1 MDAGCDGFVAFTAKN
16 NLIHHYEDTLGA
28 KVIHGQRMYI
38 DNNAA
43 QILIAKYLERQ
54 VLIMLVMT
62 RKQYGN
68 VVKLERYV
76 NDGRLT
82 EPSNGKRYNWKKM
95 IDSAEKVGRPL
106 NEKEIESYRIKQY
119 CLDTF

>member
-1 MDAGCDGFVAFTAKN
+1 
-16 NLIHHYEDTLGA
+16 
-28 KVIHGQRMYI
+28 
-38 DNNAA
+38 
-43 QILIAKYLERQ
+43 
-54 VLIMLVMT
+54 MLTMT

-95 IDSAEKVGRPL
+95 IDAVEKVGRPL
-106 NEKEIESYRIKQY
+106 NEKEIESYRIK
-119 CLDTF
+119 

>member
-1 MDAGCDGFVAFTAKN
+1 
-16 NLIHHYEDTLGA
+16 
-28 KVIHGQRMYI
+28 
-38 DNNAA
+38 
-43 QILIAKYLERQ
+43 
-54 VLIMLVMT
+54 MLVMT

-95 IDSAEKVGRPL
+95 IDAVEKVGRPL
-106 NEKEIESYRIKQY
+106 NEKEIESYRIK
-119 CLDTF
+119 

>member
-1 MDAGCDGFVAFTAKN
+1 
-16 NLIHHYEDTLGA
+16 
-28 KVIHGQRMYI
+28 
-38 DNNAA
+38 
-43 QILIAKYLERQ
+43 
-54 VLIMLVMT
+54 MLVMT

-95 IDSAEKVGRPL
+95 IDASEKVGRPL
-106 NEKEIESYRIKQY
+106 NEKEIESYRIK
-119 CLDTF
+119 